1 MISFDSETHTY
12 TNEEGK
18 KLVSVTTLLKQEGIS
33 PNYDCVNE
41 DVLKAAADRG
51 TYIHKEIEDYI
62 KKGEIG
68 FTTELQE
75 FIRYIENNHLTVI
88 ASEKMVW
95 NNVVAGTIDLILKTE
110 MGNIIYA
117 DIKTT
122 SQVHRQSVSWQL
134 SIYKDLDL
142 DFETENY
149 QNYLNATLQVF
160 HFDKEGNLTVKE
172 LAEVKTEQINKLYES
187 IEKGEKYEVEI
198 ANDTLTEL
206 YEVEKIIAYYEN
218 LKKKAEED
226 AKLLRETIVNSM
238 KEQGISKFEN
248 DKICISYI
256 APSTKE
262 TFDSATFKKEHPELW
277 DQYKKTTQVKAQVRI
292 ILREKE
298 DE

>member
-18 KLVSVTTLLKQEGIS
+18 KLVSVTTLLKQAGIS

-122 SQVHRQSVSWQL
+122 SQINRQSVSWQL

-160 HFDKEGNLTVKE
+160 HFDKEGNLTIKE

-262 TFDSATFKKEHPELW
+262 TFDSATFKRQHPELW
-277 DQYKKTTQVKAQVRI
+277 NQYKKTSPVKEQVRI
-292 ILREKE
+292 ILREKK